1 MPWLTAKYQCLPLSL
16 TPPLPSFCMS
26 VCVCWAA
33 KNKCNKI
40 KLLNTLLRAAVSQS
54 KSRRTERRRDDEGG
68 GGKCQPKSLVSPSS
82 DVVPFLVPSAFYI
95 SYNVCFFCKKTQQRA
110 QHVYS

>member
-1 MPWLTAKYQCLPLSL
+1 
-16 TPPLPSFCMS
+16 MS

-54 KSRRTERRRDDEGG
+54 KSRRTERRGDDEGG

-95 SYNVCFFCKKTQQRA
+95 SYNVCFFAKEHNKGRSTFTVNRSVHTLSQSSC
-110 QHVYS
+110 